1 VIVDL
6 LKIYSET
13 LQYAF
18 FFFFG
23 GGGGGGVGVVIVH
36 FTPLKILETLTKTLE
51 RDWMW
56 DPYGSQSLVVGLVT
70 EFIRLLTKTW
80 KLFPLISLIFLG
92 HVKKI
97 LDFYNLQ

>member
-1 VIVDL
+1 
-6 LKIYSET
+6 
-13 LQYAF
+13 
-18 FFFFG
+18 
-23 GGGGGGVGVVIVH
+23 
-36 FTPLKILETLTKTLE
+36 
-51 RDWMW
+51 MW